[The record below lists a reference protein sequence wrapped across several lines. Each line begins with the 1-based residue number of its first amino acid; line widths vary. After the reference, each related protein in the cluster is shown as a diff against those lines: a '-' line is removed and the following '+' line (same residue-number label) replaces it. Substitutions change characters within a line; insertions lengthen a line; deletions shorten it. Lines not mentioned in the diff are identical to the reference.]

1 LSLGQGPTEEIKEE
15 RRKEA
20 VIRNKEA
27 EQQLA
32 NFNFRIYRRVWFVFQ
47 ISKQMY

>member
-1 LSLGQGPTEEIKEE
+1 LDGQPSNFNFFFLSLGQGPTEEIKEE

-32 NFNFRIYRRVWFVFQ
+32 NFNFRI
-47 ISKQMY
+47 